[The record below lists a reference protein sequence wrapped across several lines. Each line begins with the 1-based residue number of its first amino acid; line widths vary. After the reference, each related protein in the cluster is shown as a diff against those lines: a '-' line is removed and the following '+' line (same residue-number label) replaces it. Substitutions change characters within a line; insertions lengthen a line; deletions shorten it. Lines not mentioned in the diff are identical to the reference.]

1 MIRRQHSAWLNKG
14 QTWLGTITQGRDKIL
29 TGSQKVKGSI
39 CLILLDQLGNSE
51 NNKQQN
57 LGRVKSKKKKKSN
70 ALESS
75 GLMWNFFGWSQVSGK
90 STASLALKRVKTVSC
105 KGLPNSL
112 VIPQACTETGWML

>member
-57 LGRVKSKKKKKSN
+57 LGRVKSKKKK
-70 ALESS
+70 
-75 GLMWNFFGWSQVSGK
+75 SQMPWRAV
-90 STASLALKRVKTVSC
+90 V
-105 KGLPNSL
+105 
-112 VIPQACTETGWML
+112 